1 MLEWRCLAP
10 CWKLPQNLNLLQP
23 EARLPVLWGEVFV
36 LADFGHSHVPCG
48 WKARSAAGDTHIKVL
63 LLSSFQ
69 MSLKNPFNRHSELLL
84 HR

>member
-1 MLEWRCLAP
+1 MEMFSSLLEASGKP
-10 CWKLPQNLNLLQP
+10 EPAQP
-23 EARLPVLWGEVFV
+23 EAGLPVLWGEVFV

-48 WKARSAAGDTHIKVL
+48 WKARSAAGDTRIKVL

-69 MSLKNPFNRHSELLL
+69 MSLKNPVNRHSELLL